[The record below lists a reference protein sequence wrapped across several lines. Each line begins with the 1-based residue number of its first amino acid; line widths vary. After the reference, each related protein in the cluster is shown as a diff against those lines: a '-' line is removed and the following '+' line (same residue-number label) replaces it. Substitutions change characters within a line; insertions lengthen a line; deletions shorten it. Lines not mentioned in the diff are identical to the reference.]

1 MTKEEAIGYLTGI
14 DPQPANI
21 VTLDATVWAD
31 FKASMLEF
39 LNDPTVDPK
48 YREALEAANVKIDE
62 ANEIIDSALG

>member
-1 MTKEEAIGYLTGI
+1 MTKDEAIAYLTGI
-14 DPQPANI
+14 DPQPVDM

-48 YREALEAANVKIDE
+48 YRMALEEVNTIV
-62 ANEIIDSALG
+62 DSALG

>member
-1 MTKEEAIGYLTGI
+1 MTKEEAIAYLTGI

-21 VTLDATVWAD
+21 VTLDAAVWAD

-48 YREALEAANVKIDE
+48 YRTALEEVNQIVDV
-62 ANEIIDSALG
+62 ALG

>member
-1 MTKEEAIGYLTGI
+1 MTKEEAIGYLAGI

-21 VTLDATVWAD
+21 VTLDAELWAD

-39 LNDPTVDPK
+39 LSDPMVDPK
-48 YREALEAANVKIDE
+48 YRAALEAANVKIDE

>member
-1 MTKEEAIGYLTGI
+1 MTKEEAITYLTGI
-14 DPQPANI
+14 EPQPVDM
-21 VTLDATVWAD
+21 VTLDAAVWAD

-62 ANEIIDSALG
+62 ANAIVDGALE